1 MGSFGSRTMQLM
13 QQAGVAALAK
23 EKQSQNST
31 SATKTTSDT
40 KLPMSKRRT
49 RSLQKQSQ
57 LNNQT
62 TLLGG

>member
-1 MGSFGSRTMQLM
+1 MGKLLTPAIK
-13 QQAGVAALAK
+13 AGIIKVK
-23 EKQSQNST
+23 EQEAEKRASEAS
-31 SATKTTSDT
+31 SIKKVDT

-49 RSLQKQSQ
+49 RTLQNQSQ

>member
-1 MGSFGSRTMQLM
+1 MGLGKKIVDVL
-13 QQAGVAALAK
+13 QQAKAIKKVEEVAKSTPAAK
-23 EKQSQNST
+23 ADN
-31 SATKTTSDT
+31 

>member
-1 MGSFGSRTMQLM
+1 MGLAKKLVDVA
-13 QQAGVAALAK
+13 QQAKVIKKVEEAAK
-23 EKQSQNST
+23 ST
-31 SATKTTSDT
+31 PAAKTTADD

>member
-1 MGSFGSRTMQLM
+1 M
-13 QQAGVAALAK
+13 QQAKAIEKVKKESKSTPAAK
-23 EKQSQNST
+23 
-31 SATKTTSDT
+31 ATADN

>member
-1 MGSFGSRTMQLM
+1 MGLGKKIVDIM
-13 QQAGVAALAK
+13 QQAKAIQKVKEEAKSTPAAKAIAD
-23 EKQSQNST
+23 N
-31 SATKTTSDT
+31 

>member
-1 MGSFGSRTMQLM
+1 MGLAKKLVDVA
-13 QQAGVAALAK
+13 QQAKAIQKVKEEAKSTPAAK
-23 EKQSQNST
+23 
-31 SATKTTSDT
+31 ATADN

>member
-1 MGSFGSRTMQLM
+1 MGVVKKVVDVM
-13 QQAGVAALAK
+13 QQAKAIQKVKEEAKSTPAAKA
-23 EKQSQNST
+23 T
-31 SATKTTSDT
+31 SNTTS
-40 KLPMSKRRT
+40 PISKRRT

>member
-1 MGSFGSRTMQLM
+1 M
-13 QQAGVAALAK
+13 QQTKAIQKVKEEAKSTPAAK
-23 EKQSQNST
+23 
-31 SATKTTSDT
+31 ATADN

>member
-1 MGSFGSRTMQLM
+1 MGLGKKIVDVL
-13 QQAGVAALAK
+13 QQAKAIKKVEEVAK
-23 EKQSQNST
+23 ST
-31 SATKTTSDT
+31 PAAQATSNTTS
-40 KLPMSKRRT
+40 PMSKRRT

>member
-1 MGSFGSRTMQLM
+1 MGKLIGPALKSAIIKAKDQEAEKRTAEASSFKK
-13 QQAGVAALAK
+13 V
-23 EKQSQNST
+23 
-31 SATKTTSDT
+31 DT

-49 RSLQKQSQ
+49 KTLQKQSQ

>member
-1 MGSFGSRTMQLM
+1 MGLARKIVDIA
-13 QQAGVAALAK
+13 QQAKAI
-23 EKQSQNST
+23 EKVKTEQST
-31 SATKTTSDT
+31 SAAKTTSDT

>member
-1 MGSFGSRTMQLM
+1 MGLGKKIVDIA
-13 QQAGVAALAK
+13 QQAKAIEKVKQQEKSLPAA
-23 EKQSQNST
+23 
-31 SATKTTSDT
+31 KTTSDT

>member
-1 MGSFGSRTMQLM
+1 M
-13 QQAGVAALAK
+13 QQATAIEKAKKESKSTPAAK
-23 EKQSQNST
+23 
-31 SATKTTSDT
+31 ATADN

>member
-1 MGSFGSRTMQLM
+1 MGLGKKIVDVM
-13 QQAGVAALAK
+13 QQAKAIEKVKKESKSTPAA
-23 EKQSQNST
+23 
-31 SATKTTSDT
+31 KTTADD

>member
-1 MGSFGSRTMQLM
+1 MGLGKKIVDVM
-13 QQAGVAALAK
+13 QQVKAIQKVKEEEAK
-23 EKQSQNST
+23 ST
-31 SATKTTSDT
+31 PAVKATADD

>member
-1 MGSFGSRTMQLM
+1 MGLARKIVDIA
-13 QQAGVAALAK
+13 QQAKAI
-23 EKQSQNST
+23 EKVKTEQSA

>member
-1 MGSFGSRTMQLM
+1 MGLGKKIVDIA
-13 QQAGVAALAK
+13 QQAKMIQKVKEEVKSTPAAKAD
-23 EKQSQNST
+23 N
-31 SATKTTSDT
+31 

>member
-1 MGSFGSRTMQLM
+1 MGLAKKLVDVM
-13 QQAGVAALAK
+13 QQAKAIKKVEEVAK
-23 EKQSQNST
+23 ST
-31 SATKTTSDT
+31 PAGKADN

>member
-1 MGSFGSRTMQLM
+1 M
-13 QQAGVAALAK
+13 QQAKAIEKVKKEAKSTPAAK
-23 EKQSQNST
+23 
-31 SATKTTSDT
+31 ATADN

>member
-1 MGSFGSRTMQLM
+1 MGLGKKIVDIM
-13 QQAGVAALAK
+13 QQAKAIQKVKKEAKSTPAAK
-23 EKQSQNST
+23 
-31 SATKTTSDT
+31 ATADN

>member
-1 MGSFGSRTMQLM
+1 MGLGKKIVDIM
-13 QQAGVAALAK
+13 QQAKAIEKVKQTEKSSAVAK
-23 EKQSQNST
+23 EVSN
-31 SATKTTSDT
+31 T

>member
-1 MGSFGSRTMQLM
+1 MGLAKKLVDVA
-13 QQAGVAALAK
+13 QQAKVIKKVEEAAKSTPAAK
-23 EKQSQNST
+23 
-31 SATKTTSDT
+31 ATADD

>member
-1 MGSFGSRTMQLM
+1 MGLGKKVVDVM
-13 QQAGVAALAK
+13 QQLHIQKVKEEAKSTPAAK
-23 EKQSQNST
+23 
-31 SATKTTSDT
+31 ATADN

>member
-1 MGSFGSRTMQLM
+1 MGLGKKIVDIM
-13 QQAGVAALAK
+13 QQAKTIQKVKEEAK
-23 EKQSQNST
+23 ST
-31 SATKTTSDT
+31 PAVKATADN

>member
-1 MGSFGSRTMQLM
+1 MGLTKKLVDVM
-13 QQAGVAALAK
+13 QQAKAIKKVEEAAK
-23 EKQSQNST
+23 ST
-31 SATKTTSDT
+31 PAAQATSNTTS
-40 KLPMSKRRT
+40 PISKRRT

>member
-1 MGSFGSRTMQLM
+1 MGKMIAPALKNLIIKAKDQEAEKR
-13 QQAGVAALAK
+13 AAEASSIK
-23 EKQSQNST
+23 KV
-31 SATKTTSDT
+31 DT

-49 RSLQKQSQ
+49 RNLQNQSQ

>member
-1 MGSFGSRTMQLM
+1 MGLAKKLVDVA
-13 QQAGVAALAK
+13 QQAKAIKKVKEEAKSTPAAK
-23 EKQSQNST
+23 
-31 SATKTTSDT
+31 ATADN

>member
-1 MGSFGSRTMQLM
+1 MGLARKIVDIA
-13 QQAGVAALAK
+13 QQAKAI
-23 EKQSQNST
+23 EKVKTEQPT